1 MLFLEK
7 INIFSMRKSLLFA
20 SIILAGV
27 FACFSQ
33 TKLGL
38 KFSPLFSSNKI
49 SLKSDELD
57 ISQGKMATRMSIGLI
72 VDHPLTDTYFVS
84 SGLIYLPKRVSINLV
99 EEGAG
104 EAPQNPFESYDI
116 NYLQI
121 PLSLKLYTNEIA
133 PDMSLFFQVGL
144 ALEFKIF
151 EQALDEDYEFV
162 SKFSFFDTAAIIG
175 TGIEYRLGVNTLF
188 FAGATLQKGLI
199 NIINQTEPDYPLII
213 RNQIVSIDLGM
224 KF

>member
-1 MLFLEK
+1 M
-7 INIFSMRKSLLFA
+7 
-20 SIILAGV
+20 
-27 FACFSQ
+27 
-33 TKLGL
+33 
-38 KFSPLFSSNKI
+38 
-49 SLKSDELD
+49 
-57 ISQGKMATRMSIGLI
+57 
-72 VDHPLTDTYFVS
+72 
-84 SGLIYLPKRVSINLV
+84 V

-188 FAGATLQKGLI
+188 FAGATLKKG
-199 NIINQTEPDYPLII
+199 
-213 RNQIVSIDLGM
+213 
-224 KF
+224 

>member
-1 MLFLEK
+1 
-7 INIFSMRKSLLFA
+7 
-20 SIILAGV
+20 
-27 FACFSQ
+27 
-33 TKLGL
+33 
-38 KFSPLFSSNKI
+38 
-49 SLKSDELD
+49 
-57 ISQGKMATRMSIGLI
+57 
-72 VDHPLTDTYFVS
+72 
-84 SGLIYLPKRVSINLV
+84 
-99 EEGAG
+99 
-104 EAPQNPFESYDI
+104 
-116 NYLQI
+116 
-121 PLSLKLYTNEIA
+121 
-133 PDMSLFFQVGL
+133 VGL